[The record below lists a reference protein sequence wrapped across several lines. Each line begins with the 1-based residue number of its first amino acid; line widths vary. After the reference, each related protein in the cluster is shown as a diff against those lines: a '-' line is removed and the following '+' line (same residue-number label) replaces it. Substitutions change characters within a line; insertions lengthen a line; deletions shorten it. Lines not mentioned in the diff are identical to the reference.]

1 MKNKIFPAFLA
12 VLMLATLS
20 ACTQT
25 PGEEPTATASSSP
38 EYSYSNVEK
47 STDVEKLQENWLPKL
62 EGIES
67 AVWEQ
72 GIIGENSPRSVPG
85 PSTYF
90 AWGFITLTPE
100 QVEKYRSEYSEK
112 DQWLECDVKIPQ
124 SLQDNAPDNQHWQSS
139 VIFSMEMSDKA
150 YVDIAMNDDGI
161 IFFSARD

>member
-1 MKNKIFPAFLA
+1 MKNKISPAFLA

-25 PGEEPTATASSSP
+25 PGEESTATASSSP

-47 STDVEKLQENWLPKL
+47 STDVAKLQENWLPKL

-85 PSTYF
+85 PTTYF
-90 AWGFITLTPE
+90 AHGFTTLTPE
-100 QVEKYRSEYSEK
+100 QAESYRAAYTWE
-112 DQWLECDVKIPQ
+112 DCDVNIPQ
-124 SLQDNAPDNQHWQSS
+124 RLHDSTPDNQHWQCSNA
-139 VIFSMEMSDKA
+139 FTN
-150 YVDIAMNDDGI
+150 DIQVPAAMNDDGI
-161 IFFSARD
+161 IFFTVHDD